1 MISGSQIRAARA
13 LLGIKAT
20 ELSERAHVDWST
32 VQRFERVEGIP
43 KSRSGTLQ
51 RIKETLEAAG
61 VTFVGDPETSP
72 GVQLQRSSPTLS
84 RRTVN
89 NPG

>member
-1 MISGSQIRAARA
+1 MISAAQIRAARA
-13 LLGIKAT
+13 LLGISAAALAKI
-20 ELSERAHVDWST
+20 SGVDLRT
-32 VQRFERVEGIP
+32 IQRFESIVGVP

-51 RIKETLEAAG
+51 RIKDTLEAAG
-61 VTFVGDPETSP
+61 ITFVGDPETSP
-72 GVQLQRSSPTLS
+72 GVQLQHSSPTLS